1 MYRFKTYYLVAGFF
15 LTGLLTQAQHNRIEH
30 KVDSVLRLMTLEEK
44 VGQMNQ
50 YNDDWVATGPVTLDG
65 DKPDQVRAGQLGSI
79 LNCITVERTMKWQ
92 NTAMQSRLKI
102 PLLFGQD
109 VIHGFKTTFPIP
121 LAEACSWDLAAIR
134 QSARIAAT
142 EASAS
147 GVHWTFAPMVD
158 IARDPRWGRVME
170 GAGEDTYLGSLIAKA
185 RVEGFQG
192 EGLGNTNAV
201 MACAKHFAA
210 YGAATGGR
218 DYNSVDMSDRM
229 LWETYLPPFKAA
241 ADARVA
247 TFMNSF
253 NDINGVPATGNKVI
267 QRDILKG
274 KWGFGGFIVSDWG
287 SVGEMINHGN
297 VANEYEAAMVAA
309 NAGCDMD
316 MESRCY
322 KNNLVQLVK
331 DGKVSET
338 YIDEAVRRILRKKFE
353 LGLFDDPF
361 KFCNRER
368 EKEALEN
375 PAHTAFARQIA
386 AKSIVLL
393 KNEKNLLPL
402 SKNLKTIAFIGPLV
416 KEVKQN
422 KGFWDVEV
430 PGVDSNIIVTQWE
443 GLENKAGK
451 QIRLLYAK
459 GCNIDGYDKSGF
471 AEAKKTAL
479 QADVVILSIGERRDM
494 SGEAKS
500 RADIG
505 IPGVQEELV
514 KEILAT
520 GKPVVVLINAG
531 RPLVFNYT
539 ADHAQAI
546 LYTWWLGSEAGNA
559 IADVLFGDY
568 NPSAKLPISFPKS
581 VGQIPIYYSHFNTG
595 RPATTDENRFYNSS
609 YIDESISPKFEFG
622 YGLSYTT
629 FAYSDLKL
637 SKTSMNK
644 TGKID
649 VSFTLT
655 NSGKRDGEEI
665 VQLYLRD
672 KVGSIVR
679 PVIELK
685 DFVKIALKAGE
696 SKSVTFT
703 IDKEKLSFFNQNL
716 QWDAEPGEF
725 DLMIGASCRDIRLK
739 SNFRLT
745 E

>member
-1 MYRFKTYYLVAGFF
+1 
-15 LTGLLTQAQHNRIEH
+15 
-30 KVDSVLRLMTLEEK
+30 
-44 VGQMNQ
+44 
-50 YNDDWVATGPVTLDG
+50 
-65 DKPDQVRAGQLGSI
+65 
-79 LNCITVERTMKWQ
+79 
-92 NTAMQSRLKI
+92 
-102 PLLFGQD
+102 
-109 VIHGFKTTFPIP
+109 
-121 LAEACSWDLAAIR
+121 
-134 QSARIAAT
+134 
-142 EASAS
+142 
-147 GVHWTFAPMVD
+147 
-158 IARDPRWGRVME
+158 
-170 GAGEDTYLGSLIAKA
+170 
-185 RVEGFQG
+185 
-192 EGLGNTNAV
+192 
-201 MACAKHFAA
+201 
-210 YGAATGGR
+210 
-218 DYNSVDMSDRM
+218 
-229 LWETYLPPFKAA
+229 
-241 ADARVA
+241 
-247 TFMNSF
+247 
-253 NDINGVPATGNKVI
+253 
-267 QRDILKG
+267 
-274 KWGFGGFIVSDWG
+274 
-287 SVGEMINHGN
+287 
-297 VANEYEAAMVAA
+297 
-309 NAGCDMD
+309 
-316 MESRCY
+316 
-322 KNNLVQLVK
+322 VQLVK

-539 ADHAQAI
+539 ADHAPAI

-609 YIDESISPKFEFG
+609 YIDESIFPKFEFG

-637 SKTSMNK
+637 SQTSMNK

-696 SKSVTFT
+696 SKTVTFT